1 MNKSGLYLRSNFM
14 RWYVLLANKFS
25 ANNTKSFSRSIT
37 RLAILTVAL
46 SVAIMLLSIATVT
59 EFQKAIKD
67 KIIGLNGDILIES
80 LENVQRGEQNIFANN
95 DKSQL
100 KFLDTIPNIKKITFI
115 LNKPAIVRGKEEI
128 EGVVAQAV
136 DDSYDFEFIGQFITK
151 GRKPNFTKDSNEVL
165 ISAHTQKNLGVKI
178 GERIQI
184 LFFRNDDGGTRA
196 RALNPRVVGIFNTGI
211 SEYDKRTLCI
221 SKRSI
226 ARILPINES
235 FSQVEVSVKVKS
247 VLDKTLRLVEENLDP
262 QFFQV
267 RSSEQRNWQIFEWLK
282 ILDTN
287 VWVIIAIMV
296 LVAAITMCTTVLI
309 IITEKT
315 NTIGMLKAMG
325 ATNAEIRKLF
335 VFQSGRIAFWGL
347 LFGNAVALILGY
359 TQKYTKAIKLNAD
372 TYYLDHVVVSFKLQH
387 IILINSFSFL
397 LIVLIMFIPV
407 SIISKFNPIKSI
419 RFN

>member
-1 MNKSGLYLRSNFM
+1 
-14 RWYVLLANKFS
+14 
-25 ANNTKSFSRSIT
+25 
-37 RLAILTVAL
+37 
-46 SVAIMLLSIATVT
+46 MLLSIATVT

-178 GERIQI
+178 GERIKI

-397 LIVLIMFIPV
+397 LIVFIMFIPV